1 MKNIAEKYR
10 PQCLYDTLVSDEI
23 QMFVDK
29 ALSNGHPGHNS
40 FIFYGTPGTG
50 KTTIARI
57 LGNGLDAD
65 ILEVNASSS
74 NGVDDIRSVI
84 DLVKYKPSGTYH
96 FIIFDEAH
104 MLTKQAWNALL
115 KVIEENENAIF
126 VFCTT
131 NPQKIIDTI
140 QSRSINIRFDKIV
153 QHKMMDALTNIAVLE
168 DINVTEPD
176 LHKIVNTANGDMRK
190 AVNLLVSKSEIL
202 ETRDENDFVQY
213 YIGHL
218 YTELYKMINDSK
230 GLMQLICSTVE
241 LLVDDLINND
251 KDKGSH
257 AYERKYELL
266 QILEKI
272 LFNGTDE
279 NTKLLLL
286 TEIAINKV
294 RNYE

>member
-10 PQCLYDTLVSDEI
+10 PQCLYDTLVSDDI

-84 DLVKYKPSGTYH
+84 DLVKYKPNGTYH

-168 DINVTEPD
+168 GINVTEPD

-202 ETRDENDFVQY
+202 ETQDESDFVQY